1 MQQPP
6 ASSLRYDLIL
16 EQALRGVVK
25 QVLQEVVEHGLL
37 GAHHFYITFRTRD
50 SGVVISPWL
59 QERHNPTMT
68 IVLQNQFW
76 DLAVAKDYF
85 CVSLTFGGKMEKLQI
100 PWQAL
105 TGFADPSVK
114 FGLQFQEL
122 DLEKSEK
129 DHLPPSP
136 IKDASQGET
145 ELIQLPV
152 ADKQKQNKA
161 HQSDDKTPEPPTTD
175 GKEPGVSDNKVISLD
190 RFRKK

>member
-1 MQQPP
+1 MIE
-6 ASSLRYDLIL
+6 LINIIK
-16 EQALRGVVK
+16 G
-25 QVLQEVVEHGLL
+25 
-37 GAHHFYITFRTRD
+37 
-50 SGVVISPWL
+50 
-59 QERHNPTMT
+59 
-68 IVLQNQFW
+68 
-76 DLAVAKDYF
+76 
-85 CVSLTFGGKMEKLQI
+85 
-100 PWQAL
+100 
-105 TGFADPSVK
+105 
-114 FGLQFQEL
+114 FQEL